1 MNWNQMQ
8 ALVPAPGQAPDY
20 ARCLEA
26 FPVLEQAKATPQ
38 EPRYHGEGDVWTH
51 TCMVVDAL
59 LQSADYLA
67 ATPDERGVLFFAA
80 LLHDV
85 AKHRTTVVDPV
96 TGRIGQPGHSRKGAV
111 DARILL
117 WEAGAP
123 FALREAVCRLIA
135 VHQVPFYCL
144 EDARRPVSPAWTVHE
159 LSWQLDIRLL
169 AALAEAD
176 MRGRIC
182 ADQARVLDSIELFRE
197 LAREEGCYGAPKAFV
212 DAHTRLSYFRGADVH
227 PDYPLFQTPGSKV
240 TLMCGLP
247 ASGKDSW
254 VREHR
259 QGLPVV
265 SYDDAREALGLKHG
279 ENDGKAAHHATDMA
293 KALLRE
299 ARPFVWNATHLSRQ
313 MRSKAL
319 DLCYAYGAEVR
330 IVYLEQP
337 REELLRRNGKRDT
350 TLSNKALLGMLHRWE
365 LPVPS
370 EAHEVRYEVEGAAA

>member
-1 MNWNQMQ
+1 M
-8 ALVPAPGQAPDY
+8 
-20 ARCLEA
+20 
-26 FPVLEQAKATPQ
+26 LEQAKATPQ

-85 AKHRTTVVDPV
+85 AKHRTTVVDPM

-111 DARILL
+111 DVRILL

-176 MRGRIC
+176 MRGASAPTRRAC
-182 ADQARVLDSIELFRE
+182 WTASSCSASWRARKAAMAHPGLRRRAHAAELFPWRRRASG
-197 LAREEGCYGAPKAFV
+197 LSAVPDARLEG
-212 DAHTRLSYFRGADVH
+212 DADVR
-227 PDYPLFQTPGSKV
+227 
-240 TLMCGLP
+240 P
-247 ASGKDSW
+247 AGI
-254 VREHR
+254 
-259 QGLPVV
+259 G
-265 SYDDAREALGLKHG
+265 
-279 ENDGKAAHHATDMA
+279 
-293 KALLRE
+293 
-299 ARPFVWNATHLSRQ
+299 
-313 MRSKAL
+313 
-319 DLCYAYGAEVR
+319 
-330 IVYLEQP
+330 
-337 REELLRRNGKRDT
+337 
-350 TLSNKALLGMLHRWE
+350 
-365 LPVPS
+365 
-370 EAHEVRYEVEGAAA
+370 

>member
-1 MNWNQMQ
+1 M
-8 ALVPAPGQAPDY
+8 
-20 ARCLEA
+20 
-26 FPVLEQAKATPQ
+26 
-38 EPRYHGEGDVWTH
+38 WTH

-144 EDARRPVSPAWTVHE
+144 EDARRPVSPAWTVHQ

-247 ASGKDSW
+247 ASGRTPGCASI
-254 VREHR
+254 
-259 QGLPVV
+259 
-265 SYDDAREALGLKHG
+265 ARACPWCPM
-279 ENDGKAAHHATDMA
+279 TT
-293 KALLRE
+293 R
-299 ARPFVWNATHLSRQ
+299 AR
-313 MRSKAL
+313 
-319 DLCYAYGAEVR
+319 
-330 IVYLEQP
+330 
-337 REELLRRNGKRDT
+337 
-350 TLSNKALLGMLHRWE
+350 RW
-365 LPVPS
+365 
-370 EAHEVRYEVEGAAA
+370 A